1 MKTPMPNTR
10 DSHDPHSGAVPAS
23 TGRRQFLEYAGA
35 GLLSAVLPGCGGSDS
50 IQKQPTYGAT
60 IAVGRQTIQ
69 AALDADRQNV
79 ASISVALLKDNQVV
93 WAEAFGNAVVIPA
106 AAATPTTRYNIGSV
120 TKVIAALA
128 GVILQDRG
136 LIDLDAPIVRY
147 VPSFSML
154 SPQYAQIT
162 SRHLLSHSSG
172 LPGQNV
178 NDMFSYVPIP
188 GYAAAAQKVLANE
201 HLNHLPGQFAVYC
214 NDGFTIFELVVAAV
228 TGQSFTDFVQRNI
241 LSPLNMTNSG
251 FLTSVPTRG
260 EFALGYANGTQYG
273 QEITNA
279 YATGGLATTPLDMM
293 NLAQMFIGNG
303 LFQGQRIASAAGIA
317 DMLTDQTD
325 RWQIKSTRLGYA
337 YAFGLGWDDVDDPVL
352 RAAGAA
358 AAYKSGGTQF
368 FSSHFYVLPAA
379 RMALMITGSMG
390 YDAGSIAPAIL
401 LQALQEDGSIA
412 AAPARVNTS
421 APSAAPSPDVSAVN
435 GVYGNESTPV
445 QVAVNADGSLA
456 LTKWSGTG
464 WAQLGPDATP
474 YRYRSDGW
482 WWSDGDTTSY
492 RFDILPGTDDAG
504 NAVSNRYL
512 TKRVIDHSGY
522 VFRVAPYA
530 QQLQALAALDPAWQ
544 ARVNSSWNVIN
555 ESAQSVSPPGKLR
568 VSLGSLD
575 ALRGYVVFGYSADGG
590 AHTSYQLLKP
600 LADDRCG
607 MSVTVPVMLGRDL
620 FEISLTNVNDVETMA
635 ASGWL
640 CQRA

>member
-1 MKTPMPNTR
+1 MANPR
-10 DSHDPHSGAVPAS
+10 DPHDPHSGAVPAS
-23 TGRRQFLEYAGA
+23 AGRRQFLGYAGA
-35 GLLSAVLPGCGGSDS
+35 GLLSAVLPGCGGADS
-50 IQKQPTYGAT
+50 IQQQPTYGAT
-60 IAVGRQTIQ
+60 IAAGRHTIQ
-69 AALDADRQNV
+69 AALDADRQNL
-79 ASISVALLKDNQVV
+79 ASISVALLKGNQVV
-93 WAEAFGNAVVIPA
+93 WAEAFGNAVVSPA
-106 AAATPTTRYNIGSV
+106 AAATQATRYNIGSV

-178 NDMFSYVPIP
+178 SNMFAYVPIP
-188 GYAAAAQKVLANE
+188 GYAEVAQQVLANE
-201 HLNHLPGQFAVYC
+201 HLNHPPGQFAVYC
-214 NDGFTIFELVVAAV
+214 NDGFTIFERVVAAV
-228 TGQSFTDFVQRNI
+228 TGQSFTEFVQRNI
-241 LSPLNMTNSG
+241 LAPLNMTNSG

-260 EFALGYANGTQYG
+260 EFALAYANGIQYG
-273 QEITNA
+273 QEFSNP
-279 YATGGLATTPLDMM
+279 YATGGLSTTPLDMM
-293 NLAQMFIGNG
+293 NLAQLFIGNG
-303 LFQGQRIASAAGIA
+303 MFQGQRIASAAGIA

-325 RWQIKSTRLGYA
+325 RWQIKSTRLGYS

-390 YDAGSIAPAIL
+390 YDAGSIAPSIL
-401 LQALQEDGSIA
+401 LQALQEDGGIA
-412 AAPARVNTS
+412 AAPARVNTV
-421 APSAAPSPDVSAVN
+421 APPAAASPDVSAVN
-435 GVYGNESTPV
+435 GIYGNESTPV

-456 LTKWSGTG
+456 LTKWSGTA
-464 WAQLGPDATP
+464 WAALSPGGAP

-482 WWSDGDTTSY
+482 WWSDGDTSSY

-512 TKRVIDHSGY
+512 TKRVVDSSGY

-530 QQLQALAALDPAWQ
+530 QQLPERSALDAAWQ

-555 ESAQSVSPPGKLR
+555 ESVQSVSPASTLR
-568 VSLGSLD
+568 VSLGNLD
-575 ALRGYVVFGYSADGG
+575 ALPGYVLFGYSTNGG

-620 FEISLTNVNDVETMA
+620 FEISMTTVNGVETMA